1 VIGHVIEVNPAH
13 GARSQYVVRKGK
25 TAVLTAEKARDVLDS
40 IPIMR
45 NTGRGGKVNLKC
57 NADSGGCSRLNSLS
71 MTRSNPVSGA
81 FALKPGSLD
90 S

>member
-45 NTGRGGKVNLKC
+45 NTGPAGKVNQKC
-57 NADSGGCSRLNSLS
+57 NADSWWLLS
-71 MTRSNPVSGA
+71 SEYSEYDT
-81 FALKPGSLD
+81 F
-90 S
+90 